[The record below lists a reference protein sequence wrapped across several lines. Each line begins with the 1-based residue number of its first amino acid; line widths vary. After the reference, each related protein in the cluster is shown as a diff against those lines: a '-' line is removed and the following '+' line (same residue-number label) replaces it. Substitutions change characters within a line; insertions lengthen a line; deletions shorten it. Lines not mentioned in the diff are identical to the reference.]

1 MVDIDLESEL
11 ENFDIKESKSIL
23 VDEYIDI
30 LVDFVSENESFDN
43 FMFVCD
49 YLENLFNGEKV
60 EVVTKN
66 GLSPYIGPR
75 ILEEVIYA

>member
-1 MVDIDLESEL
+1 MHGIDTIGLYGSYSRGEQHNTS
-11 ENFDIKESKSIL
+11 D
-23 VDEYIDI
+23 IDI
-30 LVDFVSENESFDN
+30 LIDFVSESENFDN

-49 YLENLFNGEKV
+49 YLDGLFSDEKV

-75 ILEEVIYA
+75 ILKEVIYA